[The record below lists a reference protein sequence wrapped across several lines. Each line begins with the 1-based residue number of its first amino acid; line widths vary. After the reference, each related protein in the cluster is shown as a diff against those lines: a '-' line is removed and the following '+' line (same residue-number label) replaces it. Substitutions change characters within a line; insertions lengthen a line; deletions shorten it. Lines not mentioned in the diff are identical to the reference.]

1 MAFSA
6 TRAAFEGFR
15 VIGRRPVSII
25 MWAVVYGLVA
35 AAAIA
40 LACYLVGSS
49 FIGEIL
55 RHQDDPTWMHN
66 YHVDTPE
73 EALTLFAPMFQALG
87 VMLPLLLI
95 LACVQICAVFR
106 TVLRPQDR
114 GFAYM
119 KLGGDEL
126 RQFGLMIITVLF
138 FGIIY
143 CAFIF
148 GLIFLL
154 KGAPLEHGMA
164 IFAAILSGVAFVC
177 FYLFLLVRL
186 SLAPAM
192 TFAQKRIRFFG
203 SWGLTKGHFWSLVGM
218 YLLSIIFVLVTVFV
232 VKMVATMVGG
242 ALGFSV
248 DALFV
253 GDHLNF
259 DFEHI
264 SPEAIFQ
271 TVGYGGLAFFG
282 IHMLA
287 KAMQL
292 ALAYAPQAAAYR
304 DLTED
309 RNPPAPEPVAAPP
322 PVEHGPPAD
331 SHGRGH
337 GHDDGHGGSTDSHGA
352 EAAALA
358 AGAAIAAGAAAFAVE
373 AQGHAEAHG
382 DGHGHADPHGDSHGD
397 AHGAHTPQEVAHA
410 EPHADPHGDHGHGD
424 AHAAP
429 AADHGHGDAHAAPA
443 ADHGHGDAHAAP
455 AADHGHGDAHAAP
468 ASDHG
473 HGDAHAAPAADHGH
487 GDAHAAPAADHG
499 HGDVHA
505 APAADH
511 GHGDAHGE
519 AAHAEPHADPHA
531 EAHPAAPHDDAH
543 PASPAGD
550 GHGHDA
556 HGH

>member
-15 VIGRRPVSII
+15 VIGRRPISII

-35 AAAIA
+35 AAAIG

-73 EALTLFAPMFQALG
+73 EAFTLFAPMFQALG

-106 TVLRPQDR
+106 TVLRPEDR
-114 GFAYM
+114 GFAFM

-138 FGIIY
+138 FGVIY

-154 KGAPLEHGMA
+154 KGAPMDHAMA
-164 IFAAILSGVAFVC
+164 IFAAIAAGIAFVC
-177 FYLFLLVRL
+177 FYIFLLVRL

-248 DALFV
+248 DSLFV

-264 SPEAIFQ
+264 SPQAIFQ
-271 TVGYGGLAFFG
+271 TVGYGGLAFFA

-304 DLTED
+304 DLTAD
-309 RNPPAPEPVAAPP
+309 RSPSAPEPVAAPAP
-322 PVEHGPPAD
+322 EDHGPAPD
-331 SHGRGH
+331 SH
-337 GHDDGHGGSTDSHGA
+337 GHDDAHGHGSTDSHGA

-373 AQGHAEAHG
+373 AQGHADAHG
-382 DGHGHADPHGDSHGD
+382 DGHGHADPHGAGHGEAHAAPEAAHAEHPADPHGDHGAAAADAHAAAHPEPAVDHGHGD
-397 AHGAHTPQEVAHA
+397 AHTAPAV
-410 EPHADPHGDHGHGD
+410 DHGHGD

-443 ADHGHGDAHAAP
+443 DDHG
-455 AADHGHGDAHAAP
+455 
-468 ASDHG
+468 
-473 HGDAHAAPAADHGH
+473 
-487 GDAHAAPAADHG
+487 
-499 HGDVHA
+499 
-505 APAADH
+505 
-511 GHGDAHGE
+511 
-519 AAHAEPHADPHA
+519 HADPHP
-531 EAHPAAPHDDAH
+531 EAHPADPHDDAH
-543 PASPAGD
+543 PAPPAGD